1 MSLAKRELGTGRNWQ
16 ERKRETVM
24 VLTKAS
30 PIFGAIL
37 SGMKGCLLCFLLVH
51 LDLTL
56 SRAQSPTSD
65 QNKAQAALHS
75 QVSRIGKDCPDAKTT
90 AEENSCISIVEQQT
104 RTDFAAFYG
113 SLHSLLQ
120 RSPDD
125 AVSQLDSPQEE
136 WEHYAQKACDAVDSF
151 YRGATIRPSGVT
163 TCRIQLTRSRMRD
176 LDVLYYTTLH
186 L

>member
-1 MSLAKRELGTGRNWQ
+1 
-16 ERKRETVM
+16 
-24 VLTKAS
+24 
-30 PIFGAIL
+30 
-37 SGMKGCLLCFLLVH
+37 MKP
-51 LDLTL
+51 
-56 SRAQSPTSD
+56 SRAQSRTSD
-65 QNKAQAALHS
+65 QTKTKAALHS
-75 QVSRIGKDCPDAKTT
+75 QVSRIGKDCPNAKTT

-104 RTDFAAFYG
+104 RTDFAFYG

-125 AVSQLDSPQEE
+125 AMSQLDSSQEE
-136 WEHYAQKACDAVDSF
+136 WKHYAQKACDAIDSF
-151 YRGATIRPSGVT
+151 YRGATIRPSAVT